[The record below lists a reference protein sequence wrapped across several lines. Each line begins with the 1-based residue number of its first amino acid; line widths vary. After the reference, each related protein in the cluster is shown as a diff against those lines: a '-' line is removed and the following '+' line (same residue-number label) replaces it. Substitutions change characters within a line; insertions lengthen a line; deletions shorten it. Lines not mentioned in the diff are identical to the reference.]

1 MYTNKNQ
8 IGIKTEAHNKTKEL
22 NVKQMNSTSSKS
34 KLLEIINSL
43 KKQKTYFNY
52 DEIITLIHKNNIQLA
67 NPSIKIYLHSF
78 TKNEIIFNAGKGWYS
93 SMDKPFQLNK
103 EPIKKIIQAL
113 NRKFPLLTF
122 SVWSTEQLNPFTHHI
137 FSKFVTFIY
146 VDLDFIKIIA
156 DFLRE
161 SGYNVYEKP
170 TKSEIE
176 KQFKIV
182 NKTVIILP
190 SIYNQPKSN
199 EYFAPI
205 EKNLVDFLME
215 NRNFKIMELSET
227 EKVFNNVLTSGRVNI
242 ATILSYS
249 KRRKFNNN
257 AIINQL
263 RLNGLGVYG

>member
-1 MYTNKNQ
+1 
-8 IGIKTEAHNKTKEL
+8 
-22 NVKQMNSTSSKS
+22 MNNTSSKS
-34 KLLEIINSL
+34 KLLEIVEFL

-52 DEIITLIHKNNIQLA
+52 DEIITLLHENNIQLA

-78 TKNEIIFNAGKGWYS
+78 SKNEIIFNAGKGWYS
-93 SMDKPFQLNK
+93 SIEKLFHLNK
-103 EPIKKIIQAL
+103 EPVIDIIKTINGKY
-113 NRKFPLLTF
+113 PLLTF
-122 SVWSTEQLNPFTHHI
+122 SAWSTEQLNPFTHHI
-137 FSKFVTFIY
+137 LSKFVSFIY
-146 VDLDFIKIIA
+146 VDVDFIKIIA
-156 DFLRE
+156 DFLKE
-161 SGYNVYEKP
+161 SGYHVYEKP

-205 EKNLVDFLME
+205 EKILVDFLME

-227 EKVFNNVLTSGRVNI
+227 EKVFNNTLTSGRVNI

-249 KRRKFNNN
+249 KRRKFTNN

-263 RLNGLGVYG
+263 RLNDLGVYS

>member
-1 MYTNKNQ
+1 
-8 IGIKTEAHNKTKEL
+8 
-22 NVKQMNSTSSKS
+22 MNNTSSKNR
-34 KLLEIINSL
+34 LLEIINSL
-43 KKQKTYFNY
+43 KKQKSYFNY
-52 DEIITLIHKNNIQLA
+52 DEISVLLKNKNIQLT
-67 NPSIKIYLHSF
+67 NSTIKTYLHSF
-78 TKNEIIFNAGKGWYS
+78 TKNEVIFNAGKGWYS
-93 SMDKPFQLNK
+93 SIEKQFQLNK
-103 EPIKKIIQAL
+103 EPIKDIIKTI
-113 NRKFPLLTF
+113 NEKYPLLTF
-122 SVWSTEQLNPFTHHI
+122 SAWSTEQLNPFTHHI
-137 FSKFVTFIY
+137 LSKFVSFIY

-161 SGYNVYEKP
+161 SGYNVFEKP

-190 SIYNQPKSN
+190 SIYNQPKIN

-205 EKNLVDFLME
+205 EKILVDFLME

-249 KRRKFNNN
+249 KRRKFTNNE
-257 AIINQL
+257 IINQL
-263 RLNGLGVYG
+263 RLNGLGVYS